1 MEFIPILLGVVIA
14 GYFIGSRLRVHK
26 DKMQWLSPLISV
38 IVAVL
43 LFVLG
48 FRLGSNEEVFSKLGT
63 IGIKAFILAV
73 GGVTGSV
80 LCVFIIRKI
89 VGIDRKGDLI
99 SGSPKEHRTDSD
111 DSKTDT
117 SDGNKDTGG
126 GESFKMTVKTLVSLA
141 AGMLAGF
148 FLTKDYSPVE
158 DAVESFVGVSGTVLL
173 TILYTLLVFVGI
185 EIGLEGT
192 VVQKFKMV
200 GWRIVLFPVGV
211 MAGTLIVMVILSMF
225 IDYSVTETLAVGS
238 GFGWFSLAP
247 VLIAEYSAEV
257 SALSLLYCVM
267 RDVLGFIFIPVI
279 ARTIGYVETIA
290 PPGASAMDVSLPIV
304 ERATNADIA
313 VYSFVS
319 GAIVSIL
326 VPVLVPLFIAL

>member
-1 MEFIPILLGVVIA
+1 MEFIPILLGVVLA
-14 GYFIGSRLRVHK
+14 GYFVGSRVRAYK
-26 DKMQWLSPLISV
+26 DKMHWLSPLISA
-38 IVAVL
+38 IVVVL

-48 FRLGSNEEVFSKLGT
+48 ARLGSNEEVFSQLGA
-63 IGIKAFILAV
+63 IGINAFILAA
-73 GGVTGSV
+73 GGVAGSI
-80 LCVFIIRKI
+80 LCVFLIRKI
-89 VGIDRKGDLI
+89 VGIDKRGDRI
-99 SGSPKEHRTDSD
+99 SERSEDHIEKQAETPEDASGEDEKS
-111 DSKTDT
+111 
-117 SDGNKDTGG
+117 GG
-126 GESFKMTVKTLVSLA
+126 GNSFRMTVKTLASLA

-148 FLTKDYSPVE
+148 FLTKDYSPIE
-158 DAVESFVGVSGTVLL
+158 DAAESFVEVSGTVLL
-173 TILYTLLVFVGI
+173 IILYTLLFFVGI

-192 VVQKFKMV
+192 VVKKFRMV
-200 GWRIVLFPVGV
+200 GWRIFLFPIGV
-211 MAGTLIVMVILSMF
+211 IGGTLIVMVIMSMF

-247 VLIAEYSAEV
+247 ILIAEYSVEV

-279 ARTIGYVETIA
+279 AKTIGFVETIA

-319 GAIVSIL
+319 GVIVSL
-326 VPVLVPLFIAL
+326 MVPVLVPLFIAM

>member
-1 MEFIPILLGVVIA
+1 MEFIPILLGVVLA
-14 GYFIGSRLRVHK
+14 GYFVGSRLRAHK
-26 DKMQWLSPLISV
+26 DKMHWLSPLISI
-38 IVAVL
+38 IVVVL
-43 LFVLG
+43 LLVLG

-63 IGIKAFILAV
+63 IGIKAFILAA

-80 LCVFIIRKI
+80 LFVFIIRKI
-89 VGIDRKGDLI
+89 VGIDNRGDRV
-99 SGSPKEHRTDSD
+99 SDS
-111 DSKTDT
+111 SKNHAEEKP
-117 SDGNKDTGG
+117 DGREDAQNADETAEGG
-126 GESFKMTVKTLVSLA
+126 GSFRMTVKTLVSLA
-141 AGMLAGF
+141 VGMLAGF
-148 FLTKDYSPVE
+148 FMTKDYSPVE
-158 DAVESFVGVSGTVLL
+158 DAAESFVGVSGTVLL
-173 TILYTLLVFVGI
+173 VILCVLLFFVGV

-192 VVQKFKMV
+192 VVKKFKMV
-200 GWRIVLFPVGV
+200 GWRIFLFPVGV
-211 MAGTLIVMVILSMF
+211 IAGTLVVMLIMSMF

-267 RDVLGFIFIPVI
+267 RDVLGFIFVPVI
-279 ARTIGYVETIA
+279 AKKIGYVEAIA

-319 GAIVSIL
+319 GVIVSL
-326 VPVLVPLFIAL
+326 MVPVLVPLFIAM